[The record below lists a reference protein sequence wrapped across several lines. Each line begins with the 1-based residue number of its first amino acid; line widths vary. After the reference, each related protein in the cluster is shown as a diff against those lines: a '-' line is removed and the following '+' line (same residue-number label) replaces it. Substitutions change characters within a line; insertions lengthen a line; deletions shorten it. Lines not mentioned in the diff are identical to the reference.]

1 MLEFCTFAAA
11 ADTKLDQIGGATPQN
26 GRLIANIEGSTGL
39 GKLPSNANYYTMFHI
54 HKIWNRNLIS
64 LTFTLTFISKQQQYS
79 CGTMPLSMVGKAAG
93 LNILEN

>member
-1 MLEFCTFAAA
+1 MLEFCTFAA

-64 LTFTLTFISKQQQYS
+64 LKILTFISKQQQYS
-79 CGTMPLSMVGKAAG
+79 CGTMPLSMVGRAAG